1 MNPSE
6 KKKYTDEE
14 KKEILN
20 KLNEKR
26 LSAKKRAEVIRQ
38 QCTDKKIHL
47 IHGKQYYKIVDLGK
61 IHYVAVGSCIDITCT
76 PSVISVYTLNY
87 STIEEKKGLIKI
99 DPVTNKILVSYDTL
113 RISYK
118 VFHLEEI

>member
-1 MNPSE
+1 MNSTE
-6 KKKYTDEE
+6 KKKYTAEE

-26 LSAKKRAEVIRQ
+26 LSTKKRAEVIRQ
-38 QCTDKKIHL
+38 QCSDKKIHL

-76 PSVISVYTLNY
+76 PSIISVYTLNY
-87 STIEEKKGLIKI
+87 SQIKEKKGLIKI